1 MDFRGADLREA
12 DFGRVTLRGCDFR
25 GANLEHADLSD
36 ATFDAATQ
44 YPEGFDPREHGA
56 RLEERSNA
64 TGGNL

>member
-25 GANLEHADLSD
+25 GVNLELADLSH
-36 ATFDAATQ
+36 ATFDSATQ
-44 YPEGFDPREHGA
+44 WPEGFDPREHGA
-56 RLEERSNA
+56 RLEDPSNA